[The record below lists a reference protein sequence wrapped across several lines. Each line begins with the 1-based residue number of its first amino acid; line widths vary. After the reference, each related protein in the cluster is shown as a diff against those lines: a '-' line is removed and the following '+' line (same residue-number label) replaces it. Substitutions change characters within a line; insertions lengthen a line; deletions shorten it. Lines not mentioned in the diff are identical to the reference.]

1 MDKVKIYNKLGQ
13 LVGWYINGMVQVY
26 SPDLQK
32 AKTGYKEGEDL
43 IEYLKGQGFRFE

>member
-13 LVGWYINGMVQVY
+13 LVGWYINGVVQVY

-32 AKTGYKEGEDL
+32 AKKGCPEGADL
-43 IEYLKGQGFRFE
+43 VEFLKSRGFRFE